1 MIAKLKKGFVWLGMG
16 FVVLFAARL
25 GYGYLSGPTVS
36 FPPGTPNQE
45 FQASARNYASEKVDK
60 GAGQLAATDQKY
72 EKIASLNSLTRHFDQ
87 DETRV
92 RTLVKD
98 QRGLIQF
105 EQRFGLAG
113 NRRLNLVIGVPPEQ
127 FDTAIEKI
135 QVIGTITSIRIDK
148 TDKTNEYKSLNAK
161 KASLEKTIQGLTA
174 LKGRSGQIDELI
186 NLESKILEI
195 ENEIQSL
202 GVTLGEFDEEN
213 EFCTIRFSLLEE
225 TARVSSIS
233 LTHRLK
239 VAFYWTVQYYAI
251 LLASLCSGSLLIL
264 AVVTLAEKL
273 KWLPA
278 LIDRM
283 DKQGQD

>member
-1 MIAKLKKGFVWLGMG
+1 MLVKLKKGFIWLGMG

-25 GYGYLSGPTVS
+25 GYGYLSVPTVS
-36 FPPGTPNQE
+36 FPPGAPNQE

-60 GAGQLAATDQKY
+60 GAGQLTATDQKY

-161 KASLEKTIQGLTA
+161 KTSLEKTIQGLTA
-174 LKGRSGQIDELI
+174 LKGRSGQIDQLI

-239 VAFYWTVQYYAI
+239 VALYWTVQYYAI
-251 LLASLCSGSLLIL
+251 LLASLGSGSLLIL

-283 DKQGQD
+283 DKPN

>member
-1 MIAKLKKGFVWLGMG
+1 
-16 FVVLFAARL
+16 
-25 GYGYLSGPTVS
+25 
-36 FPPGTPNQE
+36 
-45 FQASARNYASEKVDK
+45 
-60 GAGQLAATDQKY
+60 
-72 EKIASLNSLTRHFDQ
+72 LNSLTRHFDQ

-161 KASLEKTIQGLTA
+161 KTSLEKTIQGLTA

-239 VAFYWTVQYYAI
+239 VALYWTVQYYAI
-251 LLASLCSGSLLIL
+251 LLASLGSGSLLIL

-283 DKQGQD
+283 DKPN